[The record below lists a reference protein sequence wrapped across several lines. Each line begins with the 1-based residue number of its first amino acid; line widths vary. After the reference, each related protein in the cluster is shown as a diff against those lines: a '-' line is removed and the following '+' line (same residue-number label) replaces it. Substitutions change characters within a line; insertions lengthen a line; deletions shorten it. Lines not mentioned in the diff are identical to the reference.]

1 MSKPV
6 KSEPIWLTAIQAKI
20 LHAEAVKLFG
30 GSPGVRDEGLLQSAL
45 ARPRHLWTYEEA
57 ATPFDLAAAY
67 GFGIAK
73 NHAFVDGNKRTA
85 LLAIRAFLFRNG
97 YHFEPEEVETV
108 TVMEGVAGGAVGEAV
123 LSEWIEANSE
133 QRQRRAR

>member
-1 MSKPV
+1 VSKPA
-6 KSEPIWLTAIQAKI
+6 KSEPIWLTAIQVKM
-20 LHAEAVKLFG
+20 LHAEALKLFG

-57 ATPFDLAAAY
+57 TSLFDLAAAY

-73 NHAFVDGNKRTA
+73 NHAFVDGNKRAA

-97 YHFEPEEVETV
+97 YRFQPEEVETV
-108 TVMEGVAGGAVGEAV
+108 TVMEGVAGGAVDEAM
-123 LSEWIEANSE
+123 LAEWLETNSE
-133 QRQRRAR
+133 RR